1 MVHFG
6 TIFTKA
12 ITWRRDVRTAT
23 VHSHVSQ
30 TLLQN
35 PARNF
40 SSRRTTPDQIGTNRE
55 SAKIDRSISLT
66 GEIDIPEYYA
76 YLSIVLEEFQ
86 IGRVPH
92 MHFSPQIESIRSK
105 TSNIESRYI
114 YISIIETVL
123 SLLFDL
129 SRGIDRSRS
138 TSNLEPG
145 SLNVHAEI
153 CNVRGWLVRSVR
165 AQHTC
170 CSAAWFFCF
179 LGSLSVKR
187 PPCEPPHTGVRER
200 SWARQRQQRQSGIE
214 RKRETDR

>member
-86 IGRVPH
+86 IDRVPH

-105 TSNIESRYI
+105 TSNIEYI
-114 YISIIETVL
+114 YIDYRDRAL
-123 SLLFDL
+123 SPFRFIARNW
-129 SRGIDRSRS
+129 SFAI
-138 TSNLEPG
+138 N
-145 SLNVHAEI
+145 I
-153 CNVRGWLVRSVR
+153 
-165 AQHTC
+165 Q
-170 CSAAWFFCF
+170 
-179 LGSLSVKR
+179 LGTWISE
-187 PPCEPPHTGVRER
+187 C
-200 SWARQRQQRQSGIE
+200 ARRNM
-214 RKRETDR
+214 

>member
-66 GEIDIPEYYA
+66 GEIDIPEYYRVFIDRTWRIPNRSRSPYA
-76 YLSIVLEEFQ
+76 LFSTDRIDSIQDEQ
-86 IGRVPH
+86 YR
-92 MHFSPQIESIRSK
+92 IE
-105 TSNIESRYI
+105 I

>member
-86 IGRVPH
+86 IDRVPH

-114 YISIIETVL
+114 YR
-123 SLLFDL
+123 L
-129 SRGIDRSRS
+129 SRPCSLSFSIYREESDRSRS